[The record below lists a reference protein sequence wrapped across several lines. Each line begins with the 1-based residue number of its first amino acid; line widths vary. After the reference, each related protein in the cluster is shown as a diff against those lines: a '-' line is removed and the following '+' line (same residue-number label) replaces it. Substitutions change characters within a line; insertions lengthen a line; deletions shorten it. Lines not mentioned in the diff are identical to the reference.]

1 MLFACRMHYR
11 KYCAVV
17 ATIRTVG
24 CCYVLCAFPLVC
36 AAAQPAIAIVTTAA
50 SDYDFRGETQTGAEP
65 AMQVTLDAVA
75 EGSWHLGLFAS
86 NVNFGRQPVGGNPQ
100 LEISPVAE
108 LLREVGHET
117 TVTLGALYYLY
128 TVNGGAPYDFAELE
142 AGIAH
147 GWFAT
152 TLFFTPAYDGRV
164 NGRRHSAQ
172 YWSTDFT
179 IPPWR
184 GLSVVTH
191 LGFSW
196 GPYWREVG
204 GASAVDCSVAVS
216 YSFHKFDVKL
226 QQILRT
232 TILENP
238 ATGLVAT
245 SRTIVAVSRSFSV
258 Q

>member
-1 MLFACRMHYR
+1 
-11 KYCAVV
+11 
-17 ATIRTVG
+17 
-24 CCYVLCAFPLVC
+24 VC
-36 AAAQPAIAIVTTAA
+36 AAAPPAIAIVATAT
-50 SDYDFRGETQTGAEP
+50 SDYDFRGESQTGAEP
-65 AMQVTLDAVA
+65 AMQVTVDAVA

-86 NVNFGRQPVGGNPQ
+86 NVNFGRQPVGANPQ
-100 LEISPVAE
+100 LELSPVAE
-108 LLREVGHET
+108 LMREVGQET

-128 TVNGGAPYDFAELE
+128 TVNGGAAYDFGELE

-172 YWSTDFT
+172 YWSSDFT

-184 GLSVVTH
+184 GLSVVAH
-191 LGFSW
+191 LGYAW
-196 GPYWREVG
+196 GPYWRELD
-204 GASAVDCSVAVS
+204 GASAVDCAVGVS
-216 YSFHKFDVKL
+216 YSFHHFDVKL

-232 TILENP
+232 TILQSP

-245 SRTIVAVSRSFSV
+245 SRTIVSVSRSFSV

>member
-1 MLFACRMHYR
+1 
-11 KYCAVV
+11 
-17 ATIRTVG
+17 
-24 CCYVLCAFPLVC
+24 
-36 AAAQPAIAIVTTAA
+36 
-50 SDYDFRGETQTGAEP
+50 
-65 AMQVTLDAVA
+65 MQVTLDAVA
-75 EGSWHLGLFAS
+75 EGSWHLGLFAG

>member
-1 MLFACRMHYR
+1 MHYR
-11 KYCAVV
+11 KYCTVV
-17 ATIRTVG
+17 ATIQKVG
-24 CCYVLCAFPLVC
+24 FCCVLCASYPAC
-36 AAAQPAIAIVTTAA
+36 AGEQPAIATVATAT
-50 SDYDFRGETQTGAEP
+50 SDYDFRGETQTGGQP
-65 AMQVTLDAVA
+65 ALQVTLDAVA

-86 NVNFGRQPVGGNPQ
+86 NVNFGRQPVGANPQ

-108 LLREVGHET
+108 LMREVGRET
-117 TVTLGALYYLY
+117 TLTLGTLYYLY
-128 TVNGGAPYDFAELE
+128 TVNGGAAYDFGELE

-152 TLFFTPAYDGRV
+152 TLFFTPAYDGRA

-184 GLSVVTH
+184 GLSLVAH
-191 LGFSW
+191 LGYAW

-204 GASAVDCSVAVS
+204 GASAVDCSVGVG
-216 YSFHKFDVKL
+216 YSFHKFDLKL

-232 TILENP
+232 SILQNP
-238 ATGLVAT
+238 ATSLIAT
-245 SRTIVAVSRSFSV
+245 SRTIVSVSRSLSL

>member
-1 MLFACRMHYR
+1 MHYR
-11 KYCAVV
+11 KYCVVV
-17 ATIRTVG
+17 ATIRKVG
-24 CCYVLCAFPLVC
+24 FRYVLCALPCVC
-36 AAAQPAIAIVTTAA
+36 AAAQPALAIVTTAT
-50 SDYDFRGETQTGAEP
+50 SDYDFRGETQTGGEP

-75 EGSWHLGLFAS
+75 EGSWHLGMFAS

-108 LLREVGHET
+108 LMREVGHET

-128 TVNGGAPYDFAELE
+128 TVNGGAPYDFGELE

-184 GLSVVTH
+184 GLSVLAH
-191 LGFSW
+191 LGYSW

-204 GASAVDCSVAVS
+204 GASAVDCSVGVS

-232 TILENP
+232 T
-238 ATGLVAT
+238 TVAT
-245 SRTIVAVSRSFSV
+245 SRTIVSVSRSLSV

>member
-1 MLFACRMHYR
+1 
-11 KYCAVV
+11 V
-17 ATIRTVG
+17 AT
-24 CCYVLCAFPLVC
+24 AS
-36 AAAQPAIAIVTTAA
+36 
-50 SDYDFRGETQTGAEP
+50 SDYDFRGETQTGGQP
-65 AMQVTLDAVA
+65 ALQVTLDAVE
-75 EGSWHLGLFAS
+75 EGSWHLGMFAS

-100 LEISPVAE
+100 LELSPVAE
-108 LLREVGHET
+108 LMREVGREAT
-117 TVTLGALYYLY
+117 LTLGTLYYLY
-128 TVNGGAPYDFAELE
+128 TVNGGAPYDFGEFE

-152 TLFFTPAYDGRV
+152 TLFFTPAYDGRA

-184 GLSVVTH
+184 GLSLVAH
-191 LGFSW
+191 LGYSW
-196 GPYWREVG
+196 GPYWRAVS

-245 SRTIVAVSRSFSV
+245 SRTIVSVSRSLSV
-258 Q
+258 P

>member
-1 MLFACRMHYR
+1 MHYR
-11 KYCAVV
+11 KICALV
-17 ATIRTVG
+17 ATIQEVG
-24 CCYVLCAFPLVC
+24 FCFLLCAFCSAC
-36 AAAQPAIAIVTTAA
+36 AAAQPAIAIVTTAT
-50 SDYDFRGETQTGAEP
+50 SDYDFRGETQTGGEP
-65 AMQVTLDAVA
+65 AMQITLDAVA
-75 EGSWHLGLFAS
+75 EGSWHLGMFAS

-108 LLREVGHET
+108 LVREVGHET
-117 TVTLGALYYLY
+117 AVTLGALYYLY
-128 TVNGGAPYDFAELE
+128 TVNGGAPYDFGELE

-147 GWFAT
+147 RWFAT

-184 GLSVVTH
+184 GLSVVAH
-191 LGFSW
+191 LGYSW

-204 GASAVDCSVAVS
+204 GASAVDSSVGVS

-232 TILENP
+232 TILENSG
-238 ATGLVAT
+238 TGLIAT
-245 SRTIVAVSRSFSV
+245 SRTIVSVSRSFSV

>member
-1 MLFACRMHYR
+1 MHYR
-11 KYCAVV
+11 KYRTFA
-17 ATIRTVG
+17 ATIQRVSF
-24 CCYVLCAFPLVC
+24 CFFLCAFSCVC
-36 AAAQPAIAIVTTAA
+36 AGAEPAIALVTTAT
-50 SDYDFRGETQTGAEP
+50 SDYDFRGETQTGGQP
-65 AMQVTLDAVA
+65 AMQVTLDAVE

-108 LLREVGHET
+108 LMREVRHET
-117 TVTLGALYYLY
+117 TVTLGTLYYLY
-128 TVNGGAPYDFAELE
+128 TVNGGAPYDFGELE
-142 AGIAH
+142 AGIAR
-147 GWFAT
+147 GWIAT
-152 TLFFTPAYDGRV
+152 TLFFTPAYDGRA

-184 GLSVVTH
+184 GLSLVAH
-191 LGFSW
+191 LGYSW

-204 GASAVDCSVAVS
+204 GAPAVDCSVGVG
-216 YSFHKFDVKL
+216 YSFHKFDLKL

-232 TILENP
+232 SILQNP
-238 ATGLVAT
+238 ATSLVAT
-245 SRTIVAVSRSFSV
+245 SRTIVSVSRSFSV

>member
-1 MLFACRMHYR
+1 
-11 KYCAVV
+11 
-17 ATIRTVG
+17 
-24 CCYVLCAFPLVC
+24 
-36 AAAQPAIAIVTTAA
+36 
-50 SDYDFRGETQTGAEP
+50 
-65 AMQVTLDAVA
+65 MQITLDAVA
-75 EGSWHLGLFAS
+75 EGSWHLGMFAS
-86 NVNFGRQPVGGNPQ
+86 NVSFGRQPVGGNPQ

-108 LLREVGHET
+108 LMSEVGDET

-128 TVNGGAPYDFAELE
+128 TVNGGAAYDFGELE

-164 NGRRHSAQ
+164 NGRRRSAQ

-179 IPPWR
+179 IPRWR
-184 GLSVVTH
+184 GLSVVAH
-191 LGFSW
+191 LGYSW
-196 GPYWREVG
+196 GPYWREVSG
-204 GASAVDCSVAVS
+204 TSAVDCSVGVS

-232 TILENP
+232 TILQNP
-238 ATGLVAT
+238 AAGLVAT
-245 SRTIVAVSRSFSV
+245 SRTIVSVSRSFSV